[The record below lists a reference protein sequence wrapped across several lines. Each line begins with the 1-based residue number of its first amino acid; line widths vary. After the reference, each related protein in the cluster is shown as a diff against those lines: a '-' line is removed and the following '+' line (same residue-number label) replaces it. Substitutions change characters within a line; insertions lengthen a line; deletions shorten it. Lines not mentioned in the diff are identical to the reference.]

1 MSANSRTRSD
11 SSQLSER
18 AATIAKDV
26 HKVGDVAKKVAIDSA
41 DAVRDTAREFLDEGT
56 TRIRHL
62 GDNAYSQLRDQPI
75 KAVLVA
81 AGIGFLLGAI
91 WTRR

>member
-1 MSANSRTRSD
+1 MPTNSRTRND
-11 SSQLSER
+11 SSQLRER

-26 HKVGDVAKKVAIDSA
+26 HNVGDAAKKVAIDSA
-41 DAVRDTAREFLDEGT
+41 DAVRDTAREYLDEGT
-56 TRIRHL
+56 MRIRHL
-62 GDNAYSQLRDQPI
+62 GDTAYTQLRDQPI
-75 KAVLVA
+75 KAVLIA